1 MTAFLQLLLHISAK
15 MIKTCDQNMDQL
27 IFYAGEI
34 TIFDVTTFE
43 IDNQKATKTK
53 DKWKFHY
60 TDEI

>member
-1 MTAFLQLLLHISAK
+1 MAFPQLLLHISAK
-15 MIKTCDQNMDQL
+15 MITCAQNRDQL
-27 IFYAGEI
+27 TFYSGEI

-53 DKWKFHY
+53 DKWKFRN